1 MKEKKEK
8 QINIRVNQ
16 IEFDELENKS
26 KELKITKSEFI
37 LKLIFGEKIK
47 KDTSKDSLKYLQAIK
62 KVGNNLNQ
70 AVRTLHTKN
79 LKNEL
84 KDDDY
89 SNLLDKL
96 IVIEKQLDNIYFEV
110 IKK

>member
-16 IEFDELENKS
+16 NEFDELENKS

-47 KDTSKDSLKYLQAIK
+47 KDNSKDNLKYLSSINK
-62 KVGNNLNQ
+62 IGNNINQIARLLNS
-70 AVRTLHTKN
+70 KN

-84 KDDDY
+84 ADDDY

-96 IVIEKQLDNIYFEV
+96 IIIETNLQNIYKEV
-110 IKK
+110 SK

>member
-37 LKLIFGEKIK
+37 LKLIFDTKIK
-47 KDTSKDSLKYLQAIK
+47 KDNSKDSLKYLNAINK
-62 KVGNNLNQ
+62 IGNNINQIARLLNS
-70 AVRTLHTKN
+70 KN

-96 IVIEKQLDNIYFEV
+96 IIVESNLSNIYKEV
-110 IKK
+110 SK